1 MDVRELAI
9 MHKGA
14 RQLLVEQKMENLYHL
29 RLAQAEGTYYSDE
42 IRRLE
47 GELWRLEV
55 RTGAP
60 RRKITPEE
68 AARNRRELA
77 AVMGLKKKK

>member
-1 MDVRELAI
+1 MQR
-9 MHKGA
+9 GA

-29 RLAQAEGTYYSDE
+29 RLAQAEGDYYSEE

-68 AARNRRELA
+68 AAKNRRELA
-77 AVMGLKKKK
+77 MVMGLTRK